1 MSILILYVTAGL
13 IGLVVVIRL
22 VQAVRK
28 CVYGKAVYREVDR
41 LPEGQQIILF
51 IQNHP
56 DEKLR
61 MYVEMMQLEVIK
73 CSFRKRSS
81 PSIAAQVMIGAVN
94 EMLDDGEDYS

>member
-1 MSILILYVTAGL
+1 VIVGV
-13 IGLVVVIRL
+13 IGMVVVIRL
-22 VQAVRK
+22 VQATRK
-28 CVYGKAVYREVDR
+28 CVYGKAVYQEVDR
-41 LPEGQQIILF
+41 IPEGQQIISF

-73 CSFRKRSS
+73 CSFRKGSP

-94 EMLDDGEDYS
+94 EMLNEGEDYS